1 MKSPLTAWVACLLL
15 LSGCASPNRPQ
26 EGAGATPVGAPRAPA
41 AAIGSLTPAPADGS
55 PAVRL
60 PDRIM
65 LPASYRLMLLDG
77 HLALLRETDPES
89 VEPAPSS
96 LRIVAG
102 EIARGELGYQPGL
115 LTQELAAEVA
125 ANRESAAR
133 MDNALESVMRRS
145 RELSE
150 QARDVQA
157 ESARLASLLA
167 AAEARVRELESSRPA
182 QARAVPPAPVAGD
195 VEN

>member
-1 MKSPLTAWVACLLL
+1 
-15 LSGCASPNRPQ
+15 
-26 EGAGATPVGAPRAPA
+26 
-41 AAIGSLTPAPADGS
+41 
-55 PAVRL
+55 
-60 PDRIM
+60 
-65 LPASYRLMLLDG
+65 
-77 HLALLRETDPES
+77 
-89 VEPAPSS
+89 
-96 LRIVAG
+96 
-102 EIARGELGYQPGL
+102 
-115 LTQELAAEVA
+115 
-125 ANRESAAR
+125 

>member
-1 MKSPLTAWVACLLL
+1 
-15 LSGCASPNRPQ
+15 
-26 EGAGATPVGAPRAPA
+26 
-41 AAIGSLTPAPADGS
+41 
-55 PAVRL
+55 
-60 PDRIM
+60 M

-115 LTQELAAEVA
+115 LPQELAAEVA